1 MRTVTA
7 PKLVF
12 WIKLLIWCHG
22 VKEWDGGRDAF
33 FCFKASS
40 VVTSCQYFPAS
51 YKLSCKLTKV
61 SIWNFQDRI
70 STSIWTILQIL
81 RSWHAWSCI
90 FKLCQIVFSFTLS
103 FASCEN
109 HTVMVRAVPDIIGG
123 RAIPRDAIVKRL
135 KRADT
140 ITVMRQNF
148 IEN

>member
-1 MRTVTA
+1 MPR
-7 PKLVF
+7 
-12 WIKLLIWCHG
+12 
-22 VKEWDGGRDAF
+22 
-33 FCFKASS
+33 
-40 VVTSCQYFPAS
+40 
-51 YKLSCKLTKV
+51 
-61 SIWNFQDRI
+61 
-70 STSIWTILQIL
+70 
-81 RSWHAWSCI
+81 SCI

-148 IEN
+148 IENQIEKSNYSSSLFGKNNQICIFTISTHAEENSLWYQEENKIKASGKFSGATFRANFTTPLVLGAFRVTSFGRALNVRF